1 MYTYIIS
8 KHVIHTLCENIMLL
22 SSVTNDVKNTL
33 MAEIFAGLYV
43 REFRKCGKL
52 AKIKSRKRSLE
63 YCLEPVTWNVI
74 VTLRLTKSESTQENL
89 WGTRPTRVRSLQQ
102 GTCLSCCVVPG
113 GRPAPGRCC
122 RFKYSDKRG
131 IRECNSEIRTYETLL
146 DSFPNEQQRTEL
158 EHTAH

>member
-1 MYTYIIS
+1 
-8 KHVIHTLCENIMLL
+8 
-22 SSVTNDVKNTL
+22 

-43 REFRKCGKL
+43 REFRECGKL

-74 VTLRLTKSESTQENL
+74 VTPRLTKSESTQENL
-89 WGTRPTRVRSLQQ
+89 RGTRPTRVRSLQQ

-113 GRPAPGRCC
+113 GRPAPAAGRCC

-131 IRECNSEIRTYETLL
+131 IDPRMQLRNSNLRDIAGFL
-146 DSFPNEQQRTEL
+146 SQRT
-158 EHTAH
+158 TKNRT